1 MGDVIVG
8 LAAIAVG
15 ALFCFRGYLAMR
27 IIIPIWGAF
36 AGFVLGAGLA
46 ANIAGERFLGT
57 AVSWVVGLIVGVLF
71 GLLAYLYYEVSV
83 VLAMAA
89 IGFSLGTS
97 LMVAVGVSWNWLIVL
112 VGVLV
117 GVLLAVAAIV
127 ADLPMV
133 LLTVLT
139 ALAGATAVVAG
150 IMLAVGT
157 ITNESLNSAVTTE
170 RLNDNWW
177 WYLVYVAL
185 AIGGIVVQ
193 LRSSDPTSGSMRDSW
208 AAGGGRQ
215 LRGRSPA

>member
-1 MGDVIVG
+1 
-8 LAAIAVG
+8 
-15 ALFCFRGYLAMR
+15 
-27 IIIPIWGAF
+27 
-36 AGFVLGAGLA
+36 
-46 ANIAGERFLGT
+46 
-57 AVSWVVGLIVGVLF
+57 
-71 GLLAYLYYEVSV
+71 

-117 GVLLAVAAIV
+117 GVLLAVAAIL

-177 WYLVYVAL
+177 WYLLYAAL
-185 AIGGIVVQ
+185 AVAGIVVQ
-193 LRSSDPTSGSMRDSW
+193 IRSSDPTSGSMRESW
-208 AAGGGRQ
+208 TAGGGRQ
-215 LRGRSPA
+215 LRRDRVV